1 MWKRHSKEA
10 QANRIKKRHKG
21 ILLVL
26 FPCLVVLLLCGM
38 GVSMYILFQKARKKR
53 AQAIEQAQ
61 SEEVCSIRGHDGKI
75 MFENIIEATNNFND
89 KYLIGVRG
97 QGSISMVELPSGQV
111 FAVKKFHLETDGE
124 ISMTSISFEL

>member
-1 MWKRHSKEA
+1 MYRKKKEINFWQKETRALSLSFLEMWKRHSKEA

-53 AQAIEQAQ
+53 AQAIEKAQ
-61 SEEVCSIRGHDGKI
+61 SEEVCSIWGHDGKI

-97 QGSISMVELPSGQV
+97 QGINQSY
-111 FAVKKFHLETDGE
+111 
-124 ISMTSISFEL
+124 

>member
-53 AQAIEQAQ
+53 AQAIEKAQ
-61 SEEVCSIRGHDGKI
+61 SEEVCSIWGHDGKI

-124 ISMTSISFEL
+124 ISMTSNSFEL